1 MEMTVAYTVKK
12 TGGKDATKYR
22 AKSGG
27 KNRVNA

>member
-1 MEMTVAYTVKK
+1 MKMTVAYPVKK
-12 TGGKDATKYR
+12 AGGKDATKYR